1 MEFPG
6 GADWTYG
13 DSATT
18 LRALALDFTGDATNA
33 VDPNYDRMWVMVE
46 DTAGN
51 RKLSQHPNPS
61 AQVSTVR
68 QTFNVDLD
76 ELIDAGVD
84 VTNVQYLYI
93 GFGERCNPNP
103 GTPGGEGTVR
113 IDNIRLHPP
122 RCVGQP
128 GYRQLGD
135 VSGDCT
141 VGLADV
147 KVIANNWLARDRIT
161 DGPAVVAGDDPNMVA
176 RWEFEG
182 NYLNDANG
190 TAGSLAD
197 GKPYGNPE
205 LVSVSTDKYS
215 GNVLYLDQDV
225 NEWIDCGPGWG
236 DMNGKSFTLSVW
248 ESQETS
254 SDWAYFVGKGEG
266 PYKLQYGFLSF
277 LRDRIHFATHRLGHV
292 PAGTL
297 TNGVWYHV
305 AATWSEDEYAA
316 RVYVDGKIGVE
327 TIIAEDD
334 KPNRTYNAGAVEP
347 NVAIGAKW
355 DETTDPPGDMVDRF
369 YGYLD
374 DIRIYDRQLSEEE
387 IQYLAG
393 NMAPNYYPLLGPAA
407 QSNIYPSGIRGS
419 EVVDFRDFV
428 MLALEWL
435 ESDLWPLGY

>member
-1 MEFPG
+1 
-6 GADWTYG
+6 
-13 DSATT
+13 
-18 LRALALDFTGDATNA
+18 
-33 VDPNYDRMWVMVE
+33 
-46 DTAGN
+46 
-51 RKLSQHPNPS
+51 
-61 AQVSTVR
+61 
-68 QTFNVDLD
+68 
-76 ELIDAGVD
+76 
-84 VTNVQYLYI
+84 
-93 GFGERCNPNP
+93 
-103 GTPGGEGTVR
+103 VR
-113 IDNIRLHPP
+113 IDNIRLYPP

-147 KVIANNWLARDRIT
+147 KVIANNWLAHDRIT
-161 DGPAVVAGDDPNMVA
+161 EGPAVVAGDDPNMVA

-182 NYLNDANG
+182 NYLNDPNG

-205 LVSVSTDKYS
+205 IVSVSTDKYS
-215 GNVLYLDQDV
+215 GTVLYLNQDV

-277 LRDRIHFATHRLGHV
+277 LRDRIHFATHHQGHV

-316 RVYVDGKIGVE
+316 RVYVDGKLGVE
-327 TIIAEDD
+327 TIYAEVPD
-334 KPNRTYNAGAVEP
+334 PNHLYNSVPAEP
-347 NVAIGAKW
+347 NITIGAKW
-355 DETTDPPGDMVDRF
+355 DETADPPGAMVDRF
-369 YGYLD
+369 FGWLD
-374 DIRIYDRQLSEEE
+374 DVRIYDRQLSEEE

-393 NMAPNYYPLLGPAA
+393 NMAPNYYGLGTADAA
-407 QSNIYPSGIRGS
+407 NIYPSGIRGS
-419 EVVDFRDFV
+419 EVIDFKD
-428 MLALEWL
+428 LAMVATQWL